1 MRNVHLGGKMTP
13 IVIDKL
19 FTTVLDLKY
28 EIIGIKFLNTEEEF
42 QEEEAAEVNQAVRY
56 CVMVKSA
63 SMGHAIKIR
72 NNQFRCNGSGTSF
85 GYWKTDEEYL
95 SGRRP
100 FKTGLHESV
109 ERSKDVVNNMYRLE
123 GENYG
128 MVIKP
133 LRLFNDMPDSI
144 LIVTNPYSAMRIS
157 QGYTYKYG
165 LKKDFNIAGNQA
177 VCYEATVVPLV
188 EEDMNISMLCA
199 GTRHAAGWD
208 DTDLIVGIS
217 GQKVEAILEG
227 IIKTINTVE
236 PDDKKKLIIEKNG
249 SNKILDTIV
258 TLESAYFYSGT
269 FVTNKK
275 Q

>member
-1 MRNVHLGGKMTP
+1 MTP
-13 IVIDKL
+13 AAIDKL
-19 FTTVLDLKY
+19 FTTVLDLKN
-28 EIIGIKFLNTEEEF
+28 EIIGVKFLNTEKEF
-42 QEEEAAEVNQAVRY
+42 QEEEASEVNQAVRY

-63 SMGHAIKIR
+63 SSGHAIKVR
-72 NNQFRCNGSGTSF
+72 SDQFRCNGSGTSF

-95 SGRRP
+95 SGRKP

-109 ERSKDVVNNMYRLE
+109 DRSKDVVNSMYRLD
-123 GENYG
+123 GDNYG

-133 LRLFNDMPDSI
+133 LRLFKEMPESI
-144 LIVTNPYSAMRIS
+144 LIVTNPYNAMRIS
-157 QGYTYKYG
+157 QGYTYKFG

-208 DTDLIVGIS
+208 DNDLIVGIS
-217 GQKVEAILEG
+217 GQKVESILEG
-227 IIKTINTVE
+227 VIKTINTVE
-236 PDDKKKLIIEKNG
+236 PDEKKKLIIEKNG
-249 SNKILDTIV
+249 SNKILDTTV
-258 TLESAYFYSGT
+258 TMESAYFYSGT
-269 FVTNKK
+269 FVTNVDL

>member
-1 MRNVHLGGKMTP
+1 MCLLVKGEKVTP
-13 IVIDKL
+13 ATKDKL

-28 EIIGIKFLNTEEEF
+28 EIIGVKFLNSKEEYDD
-42 QEEEAAEVNQAVRY
+42 EEASEVNQDVRY

-63 SMGHAIKIR
+63 SLGHAIKIKS
-72 NNQFRCNGSGTSF
+72 NQFRCSGSGTSF

-109 ERSKDVVNNMYRLE
+109 EISKNVIDNMYRLE
-123 GENYG
+123 GNNYG

-133 LRLFNDMPDSI
+133 LKLFEEMPDSI
-144 LIVTNPYSAMRIS
+144 LIVTNPYNAMRIS
-157 QGYTYKYG
+157 QGYTFKYG

-188 EEDMNISMLCA
+188 EEDMSISMLCA
-199 GTRHAAGWD
+199 GTRHAANWD
-208 DTDLIVGIS
+208 DNDLIVGIAT
-217 GQKVEAILEG
+217 QKVDSVLEG
-227 IIKTINTVE
+227 IIKTINTIE
-236 PDDKKKLIIEKNG
+236 PDEKKKNIIQKNG
-249 SNKILDTIV
+249 SNKILDTTISM
-258 TLESAYFYSGT
+258 ESAYFYSGS
-269 FVTNKK
+269 FVPENK